1 MSPAS
6 PAARHFI
13 VLGKIVGAYGV
24 QGWVRVHP
32 FADDP
37 RAWGKLPTWR
47 LGQEDAPPEAWR
59 EVEILRSRVHLGALV
74 AQLAGVADRSAAEA
88 LKGFLVGVPRE
99 ALPPAGEDEYYWDD
113 LVGLEVVNVRGERLG
128 EVTSL
133 LETGANDVL
142 CVRADDGKE
151 LLLPFVGAVVL
162 DVDLA
167 QKRLRV
173 EWETDW

>member
-6 PAARHFI
+6 SSARHFI

-37 RAWGKLPTWR
+37 LAWGKLPTWR
-47 LGQEDAPPEAWR
+47 LGQEDAPPEGWR
-59 EVEILRSRVHLGALV
+59 EVEVLRSRVHLGALV
-74 AQLAGVADRSAAEA
+74 AQLADVADRDAAEA
-88 LKGFLVGVPRE
+88 LKGLLVGVPRE
-99 ALPPAGEDEYYWDD
+99 ALPPAGENEYYWDD

-128 EVTSL
+128 EVASL

-167 QKRLRV
+167 QKRIRV
-173 EWETDW
+173 EWEADW